1 MLYFIVPLRSR
12 QSAVN
17 WDKVVYDFNL
27 TLKSILNQTDPDCRV
42 IIACTDIPDHPA
54 DERLGIIEVPVNYQ

>member
-12 QSAVN
+12 ESAVN

-27 TLKSILNQTDPDCRV
+27 TLKSILSQTDPDFRV
-42 IIACTDIPDHPA
+42 IIACTDIPDHPT
-54 DERLGIIEVPVNYQ
+54 DERLEIIEVPVN